1 MTQPQDPHHSF
12 NAGQWQRHPSQPM
25 PAQQPQPYPQ
35 QYPPGYGYP
44 QPPPQKRRRALPWIL
59 AGGLLAVAGI
69 AVTLVIVLMPSGITV
84 RGTMILLGGA
94 GPGYS
99 DIHDGAQVEV
109 VNGRRDVIAT
119 GGLRAEDDTLF
130 TFEIPDVPTGE
141 GRYGVAIGRDTRGV
155 IWMDEDQ
162 VNDQDELIFMLSLGA
177 PEDAEPFG

>member
-1 MTQPQDPHHSF
+1 MNNPTP
-12 NAGQWQRHPSQPM
+12 
-25 PAQQPQPYPQ
+25 PYPMQ
-35 QYPPGYGYP
+35 PENQHPYGYGYP
-44 QPPPQKRRRALPWIL
+44 APFPEHPPQKRRRALPWIL

-69 AVTLVIVLMPSGITV
+69 AVTLVIVLMPSSITV
-84 RGTMILLGGA
+84 RGTMMLLGGA

-141 GRYGVAIGRDTRGV
+141 GRYGVAIGRETRGV

-177 PEDAEPFG
+177 PEDADPFG